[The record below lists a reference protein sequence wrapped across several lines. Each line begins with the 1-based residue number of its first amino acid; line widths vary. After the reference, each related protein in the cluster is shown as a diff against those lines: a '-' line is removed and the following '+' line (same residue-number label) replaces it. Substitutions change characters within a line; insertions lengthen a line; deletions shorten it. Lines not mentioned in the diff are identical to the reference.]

1 MTSQIPIAHRPGAAR
16 PVHHALGDGLRA
28 ALVEDPVGLVL
39 VPLVLHFPY
48 MVIEALRA
56 RFRSGLDVELTHNA
70 LVGPVLSLGLG
81 FALAGLLLG
90 QALVIHR
97 TAGRLTPGPE
107 RSLGEEFE
115 GVFARFPG
123 FIVVFLLFW
132 MAFLTGFVLFLLPG
146 LVVLYLWGFAPQA
159 AVLDPDG
166 ILGAFRRSRHVTLGQ
181 TGRWLWGAALAV
193 VGLTAIAVGAALLWA
208 GVAEA
213 FGGDVPFGVYLVAF
227 GLVEFVTIVF
237 TAVWTGLYLDL
248 DRIRR
253 ARALEHAAPAI
264 VPKPAEAESAA
275 PTFRAG

>member
-1 MTSQIPIAHRPGAAR
+1 MTSQIPIAHTPGAAR

-28 ALVEDPVGLVL
+28 SLVEDPLGLVL
-39 VPLVLHFPY
+39 IPLLLHFPY

-56 RFRSGLDVELTHNA
+56 RFRTGLDVELMHSA

-90 QALVIHR
+90 QALVIRR

-107 RSLGEEFE
+107 RGLGEEFE
-115 GVFARFPG
+115 GVFARFPS

-146 LVVLYLWGFAPQA
+146 LLVLYLWGFSPQA

-166 ILGAFRRSRHVTLGQ
+166 ILSAFRRSRRSTVGQ

-193 VGLTAIAVGAALLWA
+193 AGLTVIAVGAALLWA

-213 FGGDVPFGVYLVAF
+213 YGGDVPFGIYIVAF
-227 GLVEFVTIVF
+227 GLVELVTVVF
-237 TAVWTGLYLDL
+237 TAVWTALYLDL
-248 DRIRR
+248 EHTRL
-253 ARALEHAAPAI
+253 ARAQAHAVPAI
-264 VPKPAEAESAA
+264 VPKPAEAESVAE
-275 PTFRAG
+275 TFRAG